1 VASPL
6 FNSQNRP
13 RAASHLAEIDFGRL
27 EKSRKESGNVIITYE
42 TCPGIFLLA
51 YEQVHNRSITFA
63 PFPVPKYWE
72 RHVTRV
78 HLLVPAPGSINLKNG
93 SQVTTIP
100 EDSVAHVLGAIQY
113 VLEQGG
119 FQVVLGAP
127 TRFERADVI

>member
-13 RAASHLAEIDFGRL
+13 KAASHLAEVDFGRL
-27 EKSRKESGNVIITYE
+27 EKSRKESGNIVIAYD

-51 YEQVHNRSITFA
+51 YEQVQQRSITFA

-72 RHVTRV
+72 RHVSRI
-78 HLLVPAPGSINLKNG
+78 HLLVPAPGPVNLKNG

-100 EDSVAHVLGAIQY
+100 ADSVSQVLGAIQY

-119 FQVVLGAP
+119 FQVVVGAP